1 MNPSEIIIAIKEALN
16 LNRPKM
22 LTIYSLLDYPM
33 SKERLD
39 KILKNSSNKQSAI
52 ATYEELGLFLDGL
65 ILFKRKEQPPKQEQE
80 EDEVILSNNLI
91 LKKIRVALN
100 LKEVELLLIFQLADF
115 EISKSK
121 IKDLF
126 RSEEHPK
133 HIECSSKILKAFLEG
148 LNEFYYESS
157 DYL

>member
-1 MNPSEIIIAIKEALN
+1 VNPSEVIIAIKEALN
-16 LNRPKM
+16 LNRPKI
-22 LTIYSLLDYPM
+22 LTIYSLVSYPM
-33 SKERLD
+33 GKERLD
-39 KILKNSSNKQSAI
+39 KILKNSSNKNSAI

-65 ILFKRKEQPPKQEQE
+65 ILFKRKEEAPKQVQE
-80 EDEVILSNNLI
+80 EEEIILSNNLI
-91 LKKIRVALN
+91 LKKIRAALN
-100 LKEVELLLIFQLADF
+100 LKEFELLIIFQLADF

-133 HIECSSKILKAFLEG
+133 YIECSNKTLKAFLEG

>member
-1 MNPSEIIIAIKEALN
+1 MNPSEVIIAIKEALN
-16 LNRPKM
+16 LNRPKI
-22 LTIYSLLDYPM
+22 LTIYSLVSYPM
-33 SKERLD
+33 GKERLD
-39 KILKNSSNKQSAI
+39 KILKNSSNKNSAI

-65 ILFKRKEQPPKQEQE
+65 ILFKRKEEAPKQVQE
-80 EDEVILSNNLI
+80 EEEIILSNNLI
-91 LKKIRVALN
+91 LKKIRAALN
-100 LKEVELLLIFQLADF
+100 LKEFELLIIFQLADF

-133 HIECSSKILKAFLEG
+133 YIECSNKTLKAFLEG

>member
-100 LKEVELLLIFQLADF
+100 LKEVELLMIFQLTDF

-133 HIECSSKILKAFLEG
+133 HIECSNKILKAFLEG

>member
-80 EDEVILSNNLI
+80 EDEVVLSNNLI

-100 LKEVELLLIFQLADF
+100 LKEVELLMIFQLVGF

-133 HIECSSKILKAFLEG
+133 YIECSNKILKAFLAG